1 MTALRPLL
9 ALACACALAS
19 ASEVVPTGAGSYLRG
34 LPEGA
39 KGPPVTPFVVE
50 GLTGPVPT
58 NTWWSSLAWLPL
70 SETMFPHPFS
80 VKATKDGLA
89 LNYPGSHLGASKHAI
104 AGMGGQDLVLGHSA
118 VASFA
123 EARVAGWSDFFVTAR
138 LGEAGRGLTVTFGH
152 GSPFVFAEYAGG
164 EPAVLFK
171 SAPTVISGNERS
183 ATLVVKVA
191 DRIYGLYAPAGS
203 TWSGLGST
211 RLVAQTRGKS
221 YFSVAVL
228 PDEQPS
234 TLELFQACA
243 YNHVTGSQASWSY
256 DQKGAKV
263 VTRYAFRTVA
273 KQGADTGTLFALY
286 PHQWRDAHAD
296 FTGQSYGSVRGP
308 MKLAKGSSFESTS
321 LLPPLLP
328 ALPVVATADRAQ
340 LKQHLAADLAG
351 TPQLTGDTYWLGKQL
366 GKWATLLPIAE
377 QLGDKESAAECE
389 RRLKA
394 ALENFLTVRAPD
406 GRSKKS
412 SLFAYEPNWGT
423 LIGYPASFGSD
434 QELNDHHF
442 HYGYFLHAAAEL
454 ARRDPAWTKQW
465 LPMIRLIARDI
476 ASADRRDPLFP
487 YLRCFDI
494 YAGHSWASGHGR
506 FGDGNN
512 QESSSESINAWY
524 GLLMLAEVTGD
535 QALRDQAAWLLST
548 EVSAIEDYWFNVH
561 GDLFPRGYP
570 ASVVTM
576 VWGGKGANATWF
588 DANPQSVH
596 GINFLPVTGGSLYLG
611 RYPNYARKN
620 YTALLSELAEFRVTA
635 KKAVAPQAPLDHWAD
650 VLWMQQ
656 ATFDAAGAK
665 ANWAKRP
672 PNFKPEAGNSFT
684 QTELWLQV
692 FDAFGTL
699 DTSVTADTPFAA
711 TFTKNGKRSYVAW
724 NLGDKPITVTFSDR
738 TLLICPAK
746 EISFK

>member
-80 VKATKDGLA
+80 VKATKEGLA

-171 SAPTVISGNERS
+171 SAPTVISGDERS

-221 YFSVAVL
+221 FFSVAVL

-243 YNHVTGSQASWSY
+243 HNHVTGSHATWSY

-524 GLLMLAEVTGD
+524 GLLMLAEATGD

-620 YTALLSELAEFRVTA
+620 YTALLSELAEFRTTA

>member
-171 SAPTVISGNERS
+171 SAPTVISGDERS

-221 YFSVAVL
+221 FFSVAVL

-243 YNHVTGSQASWSY
+243 HNHVTGSHATWSY

-263 VTRYAFRTVA
+263 MTRYAFRTVA

-524 GLLMLAEVTGD
+524 ALLMLAEATGD

-620 YTALLSELAEFRVTA
+620 YTALLSELAEFRTTA

-724 NLGDKPITVTFSDR
+724 NLGDKPVTVTFSDR